1 MYIDNPLLQF
11 DFNSLKQGYGQL
23 QGMPSLVG
31 REQTLQQFPQL
42 QDSGFGRQV
51 QPGPVY
57 GLAPQRPN
65 APLYGEYDAGPG
77 AYMGQESMPGN
88 ATPGDFA
95 AISLGMLGGIAPGL
109 AAIAGVVARSQN
121 MDMGVLGDALGVN
134 KRSMISELIDSALGF
149 RAPVSEFDLG
159 QEGLG
164 FGVGPHGGA
173 SGYGG
178 DRGGAEAGHGGT
190 AGGADGQ
197 GSAGGG
203 PDGSNESGAA
213 TGGY

>member
-31 REQTLQQFPQL
+31 REQTLQPAPQL
-42 QDSGFGRQV
+42 QDSGFSRQV

-88 ATPGDFA
+88 V
-95 AISLGMLGGIAPGL
+95 SLGDVGSAMSSMMSGGVLGLIGGIAGIVGQSMANTKASAFEPSL
-109 AAIAGVVARSQN
+109 LT
-121 MDMGVLGDALGVN
+121 DLLGIKGPEGVN
-134 KRSMISELIDSALGF
+134 FGAIDNL
-149 RAPVSEFDLG
+149 
-159 QEGLG
+159 GLG
-164 FGVGPHGGA
+164 FGNDGGGG
-173 SGYGG
+173 GYGSDSPGGMAG
-178 DRGGAEAGHGGT
+178 DAGTDPGGT
-190 AGGADGQ
+190 GMGAPGGDTSGMAGMV
-197 GSAGGG
+197 
-203 PDGSNESGAA
+203 
-213 TGGY
+213 